1 MVKDPVV
8 RASNSLGILFPTEW
22 LEVKAEGDPRGRTNR
37 QIETEVSLHFFF
49 LQKILDLTASSE
61 PFEAILCRSAS
72 AIHWYHL
79 ADGSWT
85 DT

>member
-49 LQKILDLTASSE
+49 FAEDPRFNCFFRA
-61 PFEAILCRSAS
+61 F
-72 AIHWYHL
+72 
-79 ADGSWT
+79 
-85 DT
+85 